1 MKAVVDCLLTLREKS
16 LQNALGDNISVT
28 NSNIVSPHGNTPLS
42 FHCSPT
48 FGGEQRKI
56 AAGSMLQRVK
66 SSPVM
71 AGPVNFIQLRLVCV

>member
-1 MKAVVDCLLTLREKS
+1 MAKLREKS

-28 NSNIVSPHGNTPLS
+28 NSNSVSPHGNAPFNFL
-42 FHCSPT
+42 CSPT

-56 AAGSMLQRVK
+56 AAGSMLQRVN
-66 SSPVM
+66 STPIIM